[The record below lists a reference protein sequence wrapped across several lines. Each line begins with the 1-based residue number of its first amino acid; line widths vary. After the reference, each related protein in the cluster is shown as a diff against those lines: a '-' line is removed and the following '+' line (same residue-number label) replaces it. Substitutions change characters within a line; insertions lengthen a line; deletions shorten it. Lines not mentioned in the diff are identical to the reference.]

1 MYSAAVV
8 VTGLMLSMSD
18 AASAPATSTVVNLQR
33 AYEAELNSAA
43 AFSAFARRAEQE
55 GFVQVARLFRA
66 MVLGEHAHAQN
77 HADVMR
83 ALGALPRAAIAEIE
97 VRSTRENL
105 EAAIARETF
114 DRDAMYPTLLG
125 EAREIRDLAP
135 RGTLALAMAVETAQ
149 LKMLHAALEHMDS
162 AGGVGGELCVSK
174 RSGYVTAC
182 ASSSLAKGETCRPGA
197 SGAAERVNDGM
208 VR

>member
-1 MYSAAVV
+1 MGSYSVV
-8 VTGLMLSMSD
+8 VVVGLMLSS
-18 AASAPATSTVVNLQR
+18 AVGAPATSTVVNLQR
-33 AYEAELNSAA
+33 AYEAELNAAA

-55 GFVQVARLFRA
+55 GFVEVARLFRA

-83 ALGALPRAAIAEIE
+83 ALGAQPRAAIAEIE
-97 VRSTRENL
+97 VKSTRENL

-125 EAREIRDLAP
+125 EAREIRDLTP
-135 RGTLALAMAVETAQ
+135 RGTLALAMAVETAH
-149 LKMLHAALEHMDS
+149 LKMLQAALEHMDS
-162 AGGVGGELCVSK
+162 PGEVAGELCVAR

-182 ASSSLAKGETCRPGA
+182 AGPAPIMPTASSPGA
-197 SGAAERVNDGM
+197 HRQGGR
-208 VR
+208 